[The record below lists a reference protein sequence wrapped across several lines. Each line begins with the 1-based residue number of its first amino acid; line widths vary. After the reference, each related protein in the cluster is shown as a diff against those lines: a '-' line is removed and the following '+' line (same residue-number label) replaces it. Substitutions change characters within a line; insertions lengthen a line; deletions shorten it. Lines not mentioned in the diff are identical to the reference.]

1 MADAPNVEAWRR
13 TLHPR
18 LTAIAVL
25 FVIWGVAI
33 QARLVHLQVFRHEE
47 FVAKAERQQKQTLE
61 VPALRGDIVDR
72 ENRVLATSASIDT
85 IYAVSP
91 EIDNSEKEKT
101 AARLCQALDDC
112 DGKTEAGLYDR
123 LKKRK
128 PFQYVKRHVS
138 PDEAQRVRA
147 LALDGIGFM
156 TESHRFYPNR
166 NLLGPILGYVGL
178 DNTGLGGLEQSYNA
192 VIRGADGKVI
202 VVTDAKK
209 KAFDNRIE
217 RPPSAGASIEVT
229 IDSVLQHEVEREL
242 AAGITDNNAES
253 GVAIVMDPWTG
264 EILAMASEPTFNPNV
279 FGKIDPDLRHNRA
292 IDTIY
297 EPGSTF
303 KIVTASAALEEK
315 VLTPETLIDCAPG
328 YIDVGSRRV
337 HDVHTYGTLTFTDV
351 IVKSS
356 NVGAIR
362 AGFRVGPERL
372 ERYVRRFGFGSR
384 LLGQELPA
392 ESPGIIW
399 SKLSDDALTSVSMGY
414 QVGVTPLQMAT
425 AVNSIANGGVLM
437 RPYIVRAT
445 IRNGVRQPVAPV
457 ALRRTVSTATAS
469 TLTTIMEGVVER
481 GTAKTAQIDG
491 YTIAGK
497 TGTSAK
503 LVDGQYSKSQYMSSF
518 VGFFPSRKPM
528 LTVLVVIDTPR
539 NGAIYG
545 GAVSAPIFKR
555 IAQVAI
561 RHLGIPRT
569 IEPEAPVVIARA
581 SNAGT
586 TRPVTFVSPS
596 RAVAAPTPNGLMP
609 DLRGLSARAAV
620 RTLARVGLVPRL
632 NGDGFVAEQSPAAGS
647 ALDLAISVDLR
658 LERQPP
664 SDESTDSL
672 ATP

>member
-1 MADAPNVEAWRR
+1 MAEAPNLDAWRR
-13 TLHPR
+13 TLRRR
-18 LTAIAVL
+18 LIAIAVL
-25 FVIWGVAI
+25 FAIWGVAI
-33 QARLVHLQVFRHEE
+33 QARLLHLQVFRHEE
-47 FVAKAERQQKQTLE
+47 FVAKAERQHMRTLT

-72 ENRVLATSASIDT
+72 DNRVLATSASVDT
-85 IYAVSP
+85 IYAVSS
-91 EIDNSEKEKT
+91 EIDDPQQT
-101 AARLCQALDDC
+101 AARLCRALDDC
-112 DGKTEAGLYDR
+112 DGETRAGLYDR
-123 LKKRK
+123 LTKKK

-147 LALDGIGFM
+147 LGLDGIGFM

-178 DNTGLGGLEQSYNA
+178 DNKGLGGLEQSYNS

-209 KAFDNRIE
+209 KAFDRIE
-217 RPPSAGASIEVT
+217 RPPSAGASIELT

-242 AAGITDNNAES
+242 AAGIADNNAEG

-264 EILAMASEPTFNPNV
+264 EILAMASEPAFNPNV

-292 IDTIY
+292 VESIY

-303 KIVTASAALEEK
+303 KTVTASAALEEK

-337 HDVHTYGTLTFTDV
+337 HDVHTYGALTFTDV

-362 AGFRVGPERL
+362 AGFRIGPERL

-384 LLGQELPA
+384 LLEQELPA
-392 ESPGIIW
+392 ESPGIVW

-425 AVNSIANGGVLM
+425 AVSSIANGGVLM
-437 RPYIVRAT
+437 RPHIVRAT
-445 IRNGVRQPVAPV
+445 IRNGVRQPVAPL
-457 ALRRTVSTATAS
+457 ALRRTVNADTAS

-497 TGTSAK
+497 TGTAAK

-528 LTVLVVIDTPR
+528 LTVLVIIDTPR
-539 NGAIYG
+539 NGAYYG
-545 GAVSAPIFKR
+545 GAVSGPVFKR
-555 IAQVAI
+555 IAEVAI
-561 RHLGIPRT
+561 RHVGIPRT
-569 IEPEAPVVIARA
+569 ITPEAPVVIARA
-581 SNAGT
+581 SSAGT
-586 TRPVTFVSPS
+586 TRPVTFVSPW
-596 RAVAAPTPNGLMP
+596 RASAPATPNGLMP

-632 NGDGFVAEQSPAAGS
+632 KGDGFVAAQSPAAGS
-647 ALDLAISVDLR
+647 PLDLAGLVDLR

-664 SDESTDSL
+664 DESADSP
-672 ATP
+672 ASP

>member
-1 MADAPNVEAWRR
+1 MAEAPNLDAWRR
-13 TLHPR
+13 TLHHR
-18 LTAIAVL
+18 LTAIALL
-25 FVIWGVAI
+25 FAIWGVAI

-47 FVAKAERQQKQTLE
+47 FVAKAERQHMRTLT

-72 ENRVLATSASIDT
+72 DNRVLATSASVDT
-85 IYAVSP
+85 IYAVPS
-91 EIDNSEKEKT
+91 EIDDPQQT
-101 AARLCQALDDC
+101 AARLCHALDGC
-112 DGKTEAGLYDR
+112 DGETRAGVYDR
-123 LKKRK
+123 LTKKK

-147 LALDGIGFM
+147 LGLDGIGFM

-166 NLLGPILGYVGL
+166 KLLGPILGYVGL
-178 DNTGLGGLEQSYNA
+178 DNKGLGGLEQSYNS

-209 KAFDNRIE
+209 KAFDRIE
-217 RPPSAGASIEVT
+217 RPPSAGASIELT

-242 AAGITDNNAES
+242 TAGIADNKAEG

-264 EILAMASEPTFNPNV
+264 EILAMASEPAFNPNV

-292 IDTIY
+292 VESIY

-303 KIVTASAALEEK
+303 KTVTASAALEEK

-362 AGFRVGPERL
+362 AGFRIGPERL
-372 ERYVRRFGFGSR
+372 ERYVRRFGFGTR
-384 LLGQELPA
+384 LLEQELPA
-392 ESPGIIW
+392 ESPGIVW

-425 AVNSIANGGVLM
+425 AVSSIANGGVLM
-437 RPYIVRAT
+437 RPHIVRAT

-457 ALRRTVSTATAS
+457 AVRRTVNAATAS

-539 NGAIYG
+539 NGAYYG
-545 GAVSAPIFKR
+545 GAVSGPVFKR
-555 IAQVAI
+555 IAEVAI

-569 IEPEAPVVIARA
+569 VAPEAPVVIARA
-581 SNAGT
+581 ATAGT

-596 RAVAAPTPNGLMP
+596 RAAAPPTPDGLMP

-632 NGDGFVAEQSPAAGS
+632 KGDGFVAAQSPAAGS
-647 ALDLAISVDLR
+647 SLALADSVDLR

-664 SDESTDSL
+664 PDESADSP
-672 ATP
+672 ASP

>member
-1 MADAPNVEAWRR
+1 MAEAQNPDAWRG
-13 TLHPR
+13 TLHRR
-18 LTAIAVL
+18 LIAISAL
-25 FVIWGVAI
+25 FVVWGIGI

-47 FVAKAERQQKQTLE
+47 FVSKAERQHMRTLT

-72 ENRVLATSASIDT
+72 DNRVLATSASVDT
-85 IYAVSP
+85 IYAVPS
-91 EIDNSEKEKT
+91 EIDDPQQ
-101 AARLCQALDDC
+101 AAAAICHALAQCSKDDQKDLIERL
-112 DGKTEAGLYDR
+112 T
-123 LKKRK
+123 KKR
-128 PFQYVKRHVS
+128 PFQYVRRHVS
-138 PDEAQRVRA
+138 PDEAKRVRA

-156 TESHRFYPNR
+156 AESHRFYPNR

-178 DNTGLGGLEQSYNA
+178 DNKGLGGLEQSYNS

-209 KAFDNRIE
+209 KAFDRIE
-217 RPPSAGASIEVT
+217 RPPSAGASIELT

-242 AAGITDNNAES
+242 AAGISENRAEG

-264 EILAMASEPTFNPNV
+264 EILAMASEPAFNPNV
-279 FGKIDPDLRHNRA
+279 FGKIDPELRHNRA
-292 IDTIY
+292 VESIY

-303 KIVTASAALEEK
+303 KTVTASAALEEK
-315 VLTPETLIDCAPG
+315 VLTPDTLIDCAPG
-328 YIDVGSRRV
+328 YIDVGARRV
-337 HDVHTYGTLTFTDV
+337 HDTHHYGTLTFTDV

-362 AGFRVGPERL
+362 AGFRIGPERL

-384 LLGQELPA
+384 LLEQQLPA
-392 ESPGIIW
+392 ESPGIVW

-425 AVNSIANGGVLM
+425 AVSSIANGGVLM
-437 RPYIVRAT
+437 RPRLVRAT
-445 IRNGVRQPVAPV
+445 IRNGVRQRVAPL
-457 ALRRTVSTATAS
+457 ALRRTVNPETAS

-481 GTAKTAQIDG
+481 GTAKAAQIDG

-518 VGFFPSRKPM
+518 VGFFPSRKPV

-539 NGAIYG
+539 NGAYYG
-545 GAVSAPIFKR
+545 GTVSAPVFKR
-555 IAQVAI
+555 IAEVAI
-561 RHLGIPRT
+561 RHVGIPRT
-569 IEPEAPVVIARA
+569 IDPEAPVVIARA
-581 SNAGT
+581 SQASA

-596 RAVAAPTPNGLMP
+596 RASAPPTPDGLMP

-632 NGDGFVAEQSPAAGS
+632 KGDGFVTAQSPAAGS
-647 ALDLAISVDLR
+647 PLDLAGSVDLR
-658 LERQPP
+658 LERQAPAP
-664 SDESTDSL
+664 AESTDAL

>member
-1 MADAPNVEAWRR
+1 MAKAPNADAWRG
-13 TLHPR
+13 TLHRR
-18 LTAIAVL
+18 LIAIAVL
-25 FVIWGVAI
+25 FVVWGVAI
-33 QARLVHLQVFRHEE
+33 QARLVHLQVFRHDE
-47 FVAKAERQQKQTLE
+47 FVSKAERQHMRTLT

-72 ENRVLATSASIDT
+72 DNRVLATSASVDT
-85 IYAVSP
+85 IYAVPS
-91 EIDNSEKEKT
+91 EIDDPRH
-101 AARLCQALDDC
+101 AAASVCRALDQCSKEDQK
-112 DGKTEAGLYDR
+112 DLIER
-123 LKKRK
+123 LTKKR
-128 PFQYVKRHVS
+128 PFQYVRRHVS
-138 PDEAQRVRA
+138 PDEARRVRA
-147 LALDGIGFM
+147 LGLDGIGFM
-156 TESHRFYPNR
+156 AESHRFYPNR

-178 DNTGLGGLEQSYNA
+178 DNKGLGGLEQSYNS
-192 VIRGADGKVI
+192 VIRGSDGKVI

-209 KAFDNRIE
+209 KAFDRTE
-217 RPPSAGASIEVT
+217 RPPSAGASIELT

-242 AAGITDNNAES
+242 AIGITENRAEG

-264 EILAMASEPTFNPNV
+264 DILAMASEPAFNPNV
-279 FGKIDPDLRHNRA
+279 YGKIDPELRHNRA
-292 IDTIY
+292 VESIY

-303 KIVTASAALEEK
+303 KTVTASAALEEK
-315 VLTPETLIDCAPG
+315 VLTPDSLIDCAPG

-337 HDVHTYGTLTFTDV
+337 HDVHQYGTLTFSDV

-362 AGFRVGPERL
+362 AGFRVGSERL
-372 ERYVRRFGFGSR
+372 ERYVRRFGFGTR
-384 LLGQELPA
+384 LLDSELPA
-392 ESPGIIW
+392 ESPGIVW

-425 AVNSIANGGVLM
+425 AVSSIANGGTLM
-437 RPYIVRAT
+437 RPHIVRAT
-445 IRNGVRQPVAPV
+445 IRNGVRQPVAPQ
-457 ALRRTVSTATAS
+457 ALRRTVTSDTAA

-518 VGFFPSRKPM
+518 VGFFPSRKPV

-539 NGAIYG
+539 NGAYYG
-545 GAVSAPIFKR
+545 GIVSGPVFKR
-555 IAQVAI
+555 IAEVAI
-561 RHLGIPRT
+561 RHVGIPRT
-569 IEPEAPVVIARA
+569 IDPEAPVLVARSA
-581 SNAGT
+581 SPGSA
-586 TRPVTFVSPS
+586 RPVTFVAPG
-596 RAVAAPTPNGLMP
+596 RASTPPTPDGLMP

-632 NGDGFVAEQSPAAGS
+632 KGDGFVAAQSPVAGS
-647 ALDLAISVDLR
+647 PLDLAGAVDLR

-664 SDESTDSL
+664 VPAESTDSP

>member
-1 MADAPNVEAWRR
+1 MAEAPNLDAWRR
-13 TLHPR
+13 TLRRR
-18 LTAIAVL
+18 LIAIAVL
-25 FVIWGVAI
+25 FAIWGVAI

-47 FVAKAERQQKQTLE
+47 FVAKAERQHMRTLT

-72 ENRVLATSASIDT
+72 DNRVLATSASVDT
-85 IYAVSP
+85 IYAVSS
-91 EIDNSEKEKT
+91 EIDDPQQT
-101 AARLCQALDDC
+101 AARLCRALDDC
-112 DGKTEAGLYDR
+112 DGETRAGLYDR
-123 LKKRK
+123 LTKKK

-147 LALDGIGFM
+147 LGLDGIGFM

-178 DNTGLGGLEQSYNA
+178 DNKGLGGLEQSYNS

-209 KAFDNRIE
+209 KAFDRIE
-217 RPPSAGASIEVT
+217 RPPSAGASIELT

-242 AAGITDNNAES
+242 AAGIADNNAEG

-264 EILAMASEPTFNPNV
+264 EILAMASEPAFNPNV

-292 IDTIY
+292 VESIY

-303 KIVTASAALEEK
+303 KTVTASAALEEK

-362 AGFRVGPERL
+362 AGFRIGPERL

-384 LLGQELPA
+384 LLEQELPA
-392 ESPGIIW
+392 ESPGIVW

-425 AVNSIANGGVLM
+425 AVSSIANGGVLM
-437 RPYIVRAT
+437 RPHIVRAT
-445 IRNGVRQPVAPV
+445 IRNGVRQPVAPL
-457 ALRRTVSTATAS
+457 ALRRTVNADTAS

-497 TGTSAK
+497 TGTAAK

-528 LTVLVVIDTPR
+528 LTVLVIIDTPR
-539 NGAIYG
+539 NGAYYG
-545 GAVSAPIFKR
+545 GAVSGPVFKR
-555 IAQVAI
+555 IAEVAI
-561 RHLGIPRT
+561 RHVGIPRT
-569 IEPEAPVVIARA
+569 ITPEAPVVIARA
-581 SNAGT
+581 SSAGT
-586 TRPVTFVSPS
+586 TRPVTFVSPW
-596 RAVAAPTPNGLMP
+596 RASAPATPNGLMP

-632 NGDGFVAEQSPAAGS
+632 KGDGFVAAQSPAAGS
-647 ALDLAISVDLR
+647 PLDLAGLVDLR

-664 SDESTDSL
+664 DESADSP
-672 ATP
+672 ASP

>member
-1 MADAPNVEAWRR
+1 MAEAPSVEAWRR

-25 FVIWGVAI
+25 FVIWGVTI

-47 FVAKAERQQKQTLE
+47 FVAKAERQHIRTLP

-72 ENRVLATSASIDT
+72 ENRVLATSASVDT
-85 IYAVSP
+85 IYAVPS
-91 EIDNSEKEKT
+91 EIDIDDAQET
-101 AARLCQALDDC
+101 AARLCRALDDC
-112 DGKTEAGLYDR
+112 DGKTEASLYDR

-166 NLLGPILGYVGL
+166 SLLGPILGYVGF
-178 DNTGLGGLEQSYNA
+178 DNEGLGGLEQSYDA
-192 VIRGADGKVI
+192 VIRGADGRVI

-209 KAFDNRIE
+209 KAFDRIE
-217 RPPSAGASIEVT
+217 RPPSAGASIELT

-242 AAGITDNNAES
+242 AAGITDNRAEG

-264 EILAMASEPTFNPNV
+264 EILAMASEPAFNPNV

-292 IDTIY
+292 VESIY

-303 KIVTASAALEEK
+303 KTVTASAALEEK
-315 VLTPETLIDCAPG
+315 VLTPETPIDCAPG

-337 HDVHTYGTLTFTDV
+337 HDTHQYGTLTFTDV

-362 AGFRVGPERL
+362 AGFRIGPERL
-372 ERYVRRFGFGSR
+372 ERYVRRFGFGTR
-384 LLGQELPA
+384 LLEQELPA
-392 ESPGIIW
+392 ESPGIVW

-425 AVNSIANGGVLM
+425 AMSSIANGGVLM
-437 RPYIVRAT
+437 RPHIVRAT
-445 IRNGVRQPVAPV
+445 IRNGVRQPAAPL
-457 ALRRTVSTATAS
+457 ALRRTVNADTAS

-481 GTAKTAQIDG
+481 GTARAAQIDG

-497 TGTSAK
+497 TGTAAK

-539 NGAIYG
+539 NGAYYG
-545 GAVSAPIFKR
+545 GAVSAPVFKR
-555 IAQVAI
+555 IAEVAI

-581 SNAGT
+581 SNPGT
-586 TRPVTFVSPS
+586 TRPVTFVSPL
-596 RAVAAPTPNGLMP
+596 RASAPPSPNGLMP

-632 NGDGFVAEQSPAAGS
+632 KGDGFVAAQTPAAGS
-647 ALDLAISVDLR
+647 ALDLVVSVDLR

-664 SDESTDSL
+664 SDESTDSP

>member
-1 MADAPNVEAWRR
+1 MAEAPNLDAWRR
-13 TLHPR
+13 TLRRR
-18 LTAIAVL
+18 LIAIAVL
-25 FVIWGVAI
+25 FAIWGVAI

-47 FVAKAERQQKQTLE
+47 FVAKAERQHMRTLT

-72 ENRVLATSASIDT
+72 DNRVLATSASVDT
-85 IYAVSP
+85 IYAVPS
-91 EIDNSEKEKT
+91 EIDDPQQT
-101 AARLCQALDDC
+101 AARLCRALDDC
-112 DGKTEAGLYDR
+112 DGETRAGLYDR
-123 LKKRK
+123 LTKKK

-147 LALDGIGFM
+147 LGLDGIGFM

-178 DNTGLGGLEQSYNA
+178 DNKGLGGLEQSYNS

-209 KAFDNRIE
+209 KAFDRIE
-217 RPPSAGASIEVT
+217 RPPSAGASIELT

-242 AAGITDNNAES
+242 AAGIADNNAEG

-264 EILAMASEPTFNPNV
+264 EILAMASEPAFNPNV

-292 IDTIY
+292 VESIY

-303 KIVTASAALEEK
+303 KTVTASAALEEK

-337 HDVHTYGTLTFTDV
+337 HDVHTYGALTFTDV

-362 AGFRVGPERL
+362 AGFRIGPERL

-384 LLGQELPA
+384 LLEQELPA
-392 ESPGIIW
+392 ESPGIVW

-425 AVNSIANGGVLM
+425 AVSSIANGGVLM
-437 RPYIVRAT
+437 RPHIVRAT
-445 IRNGVRQPVAPV
+445 IRNGVRQPVAPL
-457 ALRRTVSTATAS
+457 ALRRTVNADTAS

-497 TGTSAK
+497 TGTAAK

-528 LTVLVVIDTPR
+528 LTVLVIIDTPR
-539 NGAIYG
+539 NGAYYG
-545 GAVSAPIFKR
+545 GAVSGPVFKR
-555 IAQVAI
+555 IAEVAI
-561 RHLGIPRT
+561 RHVGIPRT
-569 IEPEAPVVIARA
+569 ITPEAPVVIARA
-581 SNAGT
+581 SSAGT
-586 TRPVTFVSPS
+586 TRPVTFVSPW
-596 RAVAAPTPNGLMP
+596 RASAPATPNGLMP

-620 RTLARVGLVPRL
+620 RTLAWVGLVPRL
-632 NGDGFVAEQSPAAGS
+632 KGDGFVAAQSPAAGS
-647 ALDLAISVDLR
+647 PLDLAGLVDLR

-664 SDESTDSL
+664 DESADSP
-672 ATP
+672 ASP

>member
-1 MADAPNVEAWRR
+1 MAEAPNLDAWRR
-13 TLHPR
+13 TLRRR
-18 LTAIAVL
+18 LIAIAVL
-25 FVIWGVAI
+25 FAIWGVAI

-47 FVAKAERQQKQTLE
+47 FVAKAERQHMRTLT

-72 ENRVLATSASIDT
+72 DNRVLATSASVDT
-85 IYAVSP
+85 IYAVPS
-91 EIDNSEKEKT
+91 EIDDPQQT
-101 AARLCQALDDC
+101 AARLCRALDDC
-112 DGKTEAGLYDR
+112 DGETRAGLYDR
-123 LKKRK
+123 LTKKK

-147 LALDGIGFM
+147 LGLDGIGFM

-178 DNTGLGGLEQSYNA
+178 DNKGLGGLEQSYNS

-209 KAFDNRIE
+209 KAFDRIE
-217 RPPSAGASIEVT
+217 RPPSAGASIELT

-242 AAGITDNNAES
+242 AAGIADNNAEG

-264 EILAMASEPTFNPNV
+264 EILAMASEPAFNPNV

-292 IDTIY
+292 VESIY

-303 KIVTASAALEEK
+303 KTVTASAALEEK

-362 AGFRVGPERL
+362 AGFRIGPERL

-384 LLGQELPA
+384 LLEQELPA
-392 ESPGIIW
+392 ESPGIVW

-425 AVNSIANGGVLM
+425 AVSSIANGGVLM
-437 RPYIVRAT
+437 RPHIVRAT
-445 IRNGVRQPVAPV
+445 IRNGVRQPVAPL
-457 ALRRTVSTATAS
+457 ALRRTVNADTAS

-497 TGTSAK
+497 TGTAAK

-528 LTVLVVIDTPR
+528 LTVLVIIDTPR
-539 NGAIYG
+539 NGAYYG
-545 GAVSAPIFKR
+545 GAVSGPVFKR
-555 IAQVAI
+555 IAEVAI
-561 RHLGIPRT
+561 RHVGIPRT
-569 IEPEAPVVIARA
+569 ITPEAPVVIARA
-581 SNAGT
+581 SSAGT
-586 TRPVTFVSPS
+586 TRPVTFVSPW
-596 RAVAAPTPNGLMP
+596 RASAPATPNGLMP

-632 NGDGFVAEQSPAAGS
+632 KGDGFVAAQSPAAGS
-647 ALDLAISVDLR
+647 PLDLAGLVDLR

-664 SDESTDSL
+664 DESVDSP
-672 ATP
+672 ASP

>member
-1 MADAPNVEAWRR
+1 
-13 TLHPR
+13 
-18 LTAIAVL
+18 
-25 FVIWGVAI
+25 
-33 QARLVHLQVFRHEE
+33 VHLQVFRHEE
-47 FVAKAERQQKQTLE
+47 FVSKAERQHMRTLT

-72 ENRVLATSASIDT
+72 DNRVLATSASVDT
-85 IYAVSP
+85 IYAVPS
-91 EIDNSEKEKT
+91 EIDDPQQT
-101 AARLCQALDDC
+101 AARLCRALDDC
-112 DGKTEAGLYDR
+112 DGDTKAGLYDR
-123 LKKRK
+123 LTKKK

-138 PDEAQRVRA
+138 PEEARRVRA
-147 LALDGIGFM
+147 LGLDGIGFM
-156 TESHRFYPNR
+156 AESHRFYPNR

-178 DNTGLGGLEQSYNA
+178 DNKGLSGLEQSYNS

-209 KAFDNRIE
+209 KAFDRIE
-217 RPPSAGASIEVT
+217 RPPSAGASIEMT
-229 IDSVLQHEVEREL
+229 IDGVLQHDVDREL
-242 AAGITDNNAES
+242 AAGISDNRAEG

-264 EILAMASEPTFNPNV
+264 EILAMASEPAFNPNV
-279 FGKIDPDLRHNRA
+279 FGKIDPELRHNRA
-292 IDTIY
+292 VESIY

-303 KIVTASAALEEK
+303 KTVTASAAIEEN
-315 VLTPETLIDCAPG
+315 VLTPQTPIDCAPG

-337 HDVHTYGTLTFTDV
+337 HDTHQYGTLTFTDV

-362 AGFRVGPERL
+362 AGFRIGPERL

-384 LLGQELPA
+384 LLDQELPA
-392 ESPGIIW
+392 ESPGIVW
-399 SKLSDDALTSVSMGY
+399 SKLSDDALMSVSMGY

-425 AVNSIANGGVLM
+425 AVSSIANGGALM
-437 RPYIVRAT
+437 RPHIVRAT
-445 IRNGVRQPVAPV
+445 LRNGVRQPVAPM
-457 ALRRTVSTATAS
+457 ALRRTVNGDTAS

-481 GTAKTAQIDG
+481 GTAKAAQIDG
-491 YTIAGK
+491 YTVAGK

-539 NGAIYG
+539 NGAYYG

-555 IAQVAI
+555 IAEVAI
-561 RHLGIPRT
+561 RHFGIPRT
-569 IEPEAPVVIARA
+569 IDPEAPIVIARA
-581 SNAGT
+581 ATASTA
-586 TRPVTFVSPS
+586 RPVTFVSPS
-596 RAVAAPTPNGLMP
+596 RTSATPTPDGVMP

-632 NGDGFVAEQSPAAGS
+632 KGDGFVTAQSPTAGS
-647 ALDLAISVDLR
+647 PLDTASSVDLR

-664 SDESTDSL
+664 VVESTDSP